1 MIRRLPSSTRTAT
14 LFPYPPLFG
23 SLAGF
28 AAARGDL
35 NSILVVASGAAGSLL
50 GAVFWY
56 AIGCWLGSARLKR
69 WAGRHG
75 RWLTLAPGDI
85 DQACA
90 WFDHHGGKA
99 VFIGRLVPALRTL
112 ISVPA
117 GIAGMDLLR
126 FLFFTALGTLVWTS
140 SEEHTSE
147 LQSIM
152 LLSYAVF

>member
-99 VFIGRLVPALRTL
+99 VFIGRLVPAVRTL

-117 GIAGMDLLR
+117 GIAGMDLRR
-126 FLFFTALGTLVWTS
+126 FRSHFARFRFPGAPR

-147 LQSIM
+147 LQSLMRI
-152 LLSYAVF
+152 SYAV